1 MCEHYPPL
9 QQDSVQLR
17 RRVLCCVMV
26 EKQVRQKAKLTPVME
41 SGRMEMAYSSTRPRS
56 RGVKVYS

>member
-1 MCEHYPPL
+1 M
-9 QQDSVQLR
+9 
-17 RRVLCCVMV
+17 MV

-41 SGRMEMAYSSTRPRS
+41 SGRMEMAYSSTQPRS